1 MTERSQDNPED
12 RPGPRD
18 GAGRAR
24 RGRLVLLVAGALVLG
39 AAAGLAGVY
48 GINGA
53 PRNADA
59 GASDVA
65 DAPAPVATAPD
76 AAQCKAASETARRI
90 SALATGELAA
100 FAPTLTPTRIPDL
113 AFLDPEGK
121 PLRLADTGGKGDGKG
136 LRLVNIWATWC
147 VPCRTEM
154 PALDEL
160 EGTLGGKD
168 FSVVAINIDTR
179 DPEKPRKFMAETG
192 IKHLALYTDPK
203 AAAFQELR
211 TVGRGFG
218 LPTTMLIDGNG
229 CEIGHIA
236 GPAEWASPDAVKL
249 IRAALA
255 PEGAAP

>member
-1 MTERSQDNPED
+1 MTERSQDHPED
-12 RPGPRD
+12 RPGPHD
-18 GAGRAR
+18 GAKRAK

-53 PRNADA
+53 ARNADA
-59 GASDVA
+59 GSMAASDTPV
-65 DAPAPVATAPD
+65 PVAAAATE

-113 AFLDPEGK
+113 AFLAPDGTPTT
-121 PLRLADTGGKGDGKG
+121 LAQTGGKG

-160 EGTLGGKD
+160 EATLGGSD

-179 DPEKPRKFMAETG
+179 DPEKPKKFMNETG

-211 TVGRGFG
+211 AVGRGFG
-218 LPTTMLIDGNG
+218 LPTTMLVDGEG

-236 GPAEWASPDAVKL
+236 GPAEWASEDAVKL

-255 PEGAAP
+255 PEGTAP